1 MIIEEWPR
9 ICQIIRE
16 EVPSPE
22 YIRDILKQIGAPL
35 TPQDLG
41 HTSEEVRTAFYTT
54 MDIRAKY
61 IGSRLLWDMGLL
73 EEAGKALFP
82 DERPVA
88 YFTEPGTPD

>member
-1 MIIEEWPR
+1 
-9 ICQIIRE
+9 
-16 EVPSPE
+16 
-22 YIRDILKQIGAPL
+22 
-35 TPQDLG
+35 
-41 HTSEEVRTAFYTT
+41 